1 MLFCFRP
8 IGVQQDEKTKALTE
22 MKSQEDALLQT
33 QKDLAEAIKGQEAL
47 RVELNAK
54 EEELQKTLLDMTS
67 KVMNIQ
73 KEKEEEVAT
82 EFALMLRLDDESRGL
97 EALILLFLCCFCC
110 YCYCCWRFLGGG
122 KKTKQIK
129 RRDDDLA
136 AKAKQVEEQ
145 TLKVESLQQAL
156 RVAKEQ
162 DDASKEMLE
171 DLKQRLAEAKKQT
184 ESAEEEVGRHQLQ
197 EKKVAE
203 DLAADLSRAKGAIPS
218 DRSIKLQPF
227 FNFFLVLN

>member
-1 MLFCFRP
+1 M
-8 IGVQQDEKTKALTE
+8 
-22 MKSQEDALLQT
+22 
-33 QKDLAEAIKGQEAL
+33 
-47 RVELNAK
+47 
-54 EEELQKTLLDMTS
+54 
-67 KVMNIQ
+67 
-73 KEKEEEVAT
+73 
-82 EFALMLRLDDESRGL
+82 
-97 EALILLFLCCFCC
+97 
-110 YCYCCWRFLGGG
+110 
-122 KKTKQIK
+122 
-129 RRDDDLA
+129 A

-227 FNFFLVLN
+227 FNFFFGIETRVVRAREEGKNKMK